1 MFASGL
7 GRFTPF
13 VSSKGHY
20 GSGSISGGGGGGGSI
35 TVDPPEINAPS
46 VSGSNVTM
54 NWAAPTHNSDNT
66 TSPIVIDSYEI
77 YYTLN
82 ADPTECKP
90 GGAGV
95 TAVTGISS
103 SATSQAINSLASG
116 TYWMSMRTIGGP
128 GHTGGNLSD
137 PITVTV

>member
-1 MFASGL
+1 L
-7 GRFTPF
+7 GGFTPF
-13 VSSKGHY
+13 VSSKERY
-20 GSGSISGGGGGGGSI
+20 GSRTISGGGGGAGNI

-46 VSGSNVTM
+46 VAGSNVTM
-54 NWAAPTHNSDNT
+54 NWVAPTRNSDGTT
-66 TSPIVIDSYEI
+66 TSIIIDSYEI

-103 SATSQAINSLASG
+103 AATSQAINSLASG

-128 GHTGGNLSD
+128 GHTGGTVSD